1 MDSAGCIRQHGYVDL
16 RRNELMDTRF
26 IIYFVFICLKN
37 FELSWVV
44 CRINKVI
51 RMNFVELGTITAFS
65 EIAGFCFIVSRSQS
79 ADFLL
84 WWKETVFLDRFAC
97 IGGFVIAVAVSTALL
112 ILLLLFK
119 KQLKRGFV
127 KLSVCVL
134 FFCSPYL
141 FFLSES
147 QIMFTVAVVGSLSL
161 FIPIGVSS
169 LFTNCVYI
177 ISQRTKHWDLSL
189 DFRLG
194 EVIWALIS
202 RYIGLTAVLLILI
215 ITPLKLERLFYVN
228 TLESTLLPLIAFLIA
243 VILNFTYLALGEF
256 KVKLTGNR
264 QYILFS
270 VILPLL
276 NAPYIF
282 LYPIMNHILVSNG
295 LIQGMYAPV

>member
-215 ITPLKLERLFYVN
+215 IT
-228 TLESTLLPLIAFLIA
+228 
-243 VILNFTYLALGEF
+243 
-256 KVKLTGNR
+256 
-264 QYILFS
+264 LFS
-270 VILPLL
+270 
-276 NAPYIF
+276 Y
-282 LYPIMNHILVSNG
+282 
-295 LIQGMYAPV
+295 

>member
-1 MDSAGCIRQHGYVDL
+1 MDSASCIRQHGYVDL

-141 FFLSES
+141 FFYRK
-147 QIMFTVAVVGSLSL
+147 A
-161 FIPIGVSS
+161 
-169 LFTNCVYI
+169 
-177 ISQRTKHWDLSL
+177 R
-189 DFRLG
+189 
-194 EVIWALIS
+194 
-202 RYIGLTAVLLILI
+202 
-215 ITPLKLERLFYVN
+215 
-228 TLESTLLPLIAFLIA
+228 
-243 VILNFTYLALGEF
+243 
-256 KVKLTGNR
+256 
-264 QYILFS
+264 
-270 VILPLL
+270 
-276 NAPYIF
+276 
-282 LYPIMNHILVSNG
+282 
-295 LIQGMYAPV
+295 